1 MANHTYSK
9 GLLYKKTLNSSG
21 EVTGSVPLLLKTL
34 GSLVIMSDGT
44 DAETAISTAIS
55 NMVTPDETTIVTGQD
70 GITISVKKST
80 SAEIDEIL
88 GDVPT
93 SHTWEGYYTKS
104 ETEALIDVVDDK
116 ISQSGI
122 ETALGYTPI
131 PTTAKGSNNG
141 VAELDATGKVPA
153 SQLPSYVDDVI
164 ESATYAALP
173 ETGESGKIYVTLND
187 DKTYRWSGSA
197 YVEISASLAL
207 GETSSTAY
215 RGDRG
220 KTAYD
225 HSQAAHARTDATNA
239 AIVSGKL
246 NINGT
251 ATNIGDF
258 KAVSTAASQGLT
270 DTEKANALANI
281 GAVPNSDFV
290 VAEQNILYNLNM
302 GVKNILIF
310 NPNPAFSGDTATING
325 VTCKY
330 NGDGT
335 YTLNG
340 TATANATF
348 TIYLIEA
355 DENKGNLFA
364 DCRLTGGSTD
374 AEIAVELYD
383 TPWTRYSTST
393 DTGVSSPINT
403 IPANVRVCVF
413 IRAFLGKSFSNHIM
427 RPMICTEKSWAQSHD
442 FMPPALPNYDLTQLE
457 AEDKAALAEV
467 VDSGAKNVYQVPV
480 TIDNDAGLTIT
491 TNPST
496 GTITV
501 SGTATKDRYIQI
513 SSNLSLYGT
522 YIVQGCPSTGS
533 SSTYYLHLEQSNEVG
548 ANDVGD
554 KKYAGSTNT
563 YNSAS
568 CKLYIRIFN
577 GVAFGSGVTFTPIV
591 CTKAAFGVSSKF
603 VPYTKSNSQL
613 TTELGSVETVLEA
626 IL

>member
-55 NMVTPDETTIVTGQD
+55 NMVTPDETTIVTGLD

-141 VAELDATGKVPA
+141 VAELDSVGKVPA

-173 ETGESGKIYVTLND
+173 ATGEAGKIYVTLND

-270 DTEKANALANI
+270 DTEKTNALANI
-281 GAVPNSDFV
+281 GAVPNSDLIGIV
-290 VAEQNILYNLNM
+290 DNGAKNLLSVINYGGLSDTGISVSNI
-302 GVKNILIF
+302 
-310 NPNPAFSGDTATING
+310 
-325 VTCKY
+325 
-330 NGDGT
+330 DGT
-335 YTLNG
+335 AFHIT
-340 TATANATF
+340 
-348 TIYLIEA
+348 
-355 DENKGNLFA
+355 
-364 DCRLTGGSTD
+364 GSTSIGDPYYVLGYYVLPDNTTYNASISTTGTGSCTIKVYGHRRDNNNWTQLLESYTNQTFITDNTTYYEYMVRAQFKSGSSTTYNAD
-374 AEIAVELYD
+374 AY
-383 TPWTRYSTST
+383 
-393 DTGVSSPINT
+393 
-403 IPANVRVCVF
+403 
-413 IRAFLGKSFSNHIM
+413 
-427 RPMICTEKSWAQSHD
+427 PMICTNTQFNISDKYE
-442 FMPPALPNYDLTQLE
+442 PYALGNQVITPELIELC
-457 AEDKAALAEV
+457 
-467 VDSGAKNVYQVPV
+467 DSGAKNLLDLSRC
-480 TIDNDAGLTIT
+480 TFTGLS
-491 TNPST
+491 NSY
-496 GTITV
+496 TV
-501 SGTATKDRYIQI
+501 SGNTITII
-513 SSNLSLYGT
+513 SYTTSSGIAELSLTTSQLPTNTDIVLTGCPSGGGDSTYLVDAYDNGT
-522 YIVQGCPSTGS
+522 YINGSTDTGS
-533 SSTYYLHLEQSNEVG
+533 GSSVFKFTTTTQ
-548 ANDVGD
+548 
-554 KKYAGSTNT
+554 K
-563 YNSAS
+563 
-568 CKLYIRIFN
+568 IRIRLAANYTITNKSFN
-577 GVAFGSGVTFTPIV
+577 LMV

-613 TTELGSVETVLEA
+613 TTELGSVKTVLEA

>member
-55 NMVTPDETTIVTGQD
+55 NMVTPDETTIVTGLD

-116 ISQSGI
+116 ITQSGI

-141 VAELDATGKVPA
+141 VAELDSVGKVPA

-173 ETGESGKIYVTLND
+173 ATGEAGKIYVTLND

-270 DTEKANALANI
+270 DTEKTNALANI

-290 VAEQNILYNLNM
+290 E
-302 GVKNILIF
+302 
-310 NPNPAFSGDTATING
+310 
-325 VTCKY
+325 
-330 NGDGT
+330 
-335 YTLNG
+335 
-340 TATANATF
+340 
-348 TIYLIEA
+348 
-355 DENKGNLFA
+355 
-364 DCRLTGGSTD
+364 
-374 AEIAVELYD
+374 
-383 TPWTRYSTST
+383 
-393 DTGVSSPINT
+393 
-403 IPANVRVCVF
+403 
-413 IRAFLGKSFSNHIM
+413 
-427 RPMICTEKSWAQSHD
+427 
-442 FMPPALPNYDLTQLE
+442 LTQLE
-457 AEDKAALAEV
+457 AEDRAALAEEI
-467 VDSGAKNVYQVPV
+467 DAGAKNLLQLPSGSATSCGITFSCDPNTGIVTANGTKQSGDCYMLLANISLTNFPRKFVAYCNSTENTKLCITIVPHR
-480 TIDNDAGLTIT
+480 TD
-491 TNPST
+491 
-496 GTITV
+496 
-501 SGTATKDRYIQI
+501 
-513 SSNLSLYGT
+513 GT
-522 YIVQGCPSTGS
+522 YASTIAIGTNTTVDLT
-533 SSTYYLHLEQSNEVG
+533 SSTFDSFLIRAASYADDGVILSNE
-548 ANDVGD
+548 
-554 KKYAGSTNT
+554 KIYPM
-563 YNSAS
+563 
-568 CKLYIRIFN
+568 I
-577 GVAFGSGVTFTPIV
+577 

-613 TTELGSVETVLEA
+613 TTELGSVKTVLEA